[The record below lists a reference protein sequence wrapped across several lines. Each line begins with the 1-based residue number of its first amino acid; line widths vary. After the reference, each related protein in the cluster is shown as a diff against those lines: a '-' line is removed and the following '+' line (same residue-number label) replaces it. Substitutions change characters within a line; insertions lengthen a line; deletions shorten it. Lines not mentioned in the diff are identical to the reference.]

1 MKKTPEYCFF
11 CLPDDINID
20 DYSEMLQWGYDHSEA
35 PTVLSLTQE
44 QLDYYHE
51 VGLWDLMSDHTD
63 YMIGPS
69 DSNVIFDEEIQNIRD
84 AIVQDVEL
92 KDDFIIKIIEIL
104 DYAIL
109 HKKAVVMNFG

>member
-1 MKKTPEYCFF
+1 MNDITEYCLF
-11 CLPDDINID
+11 CLPAKIDID
-20 DYSEMLQWGYDHSEA
+20 DYNEMLQWGYDHPKA
-35 PTVLSLTQE
+35 DTVLFLTQE

-51 VGLWDLMSDHTD
+51 VGLWDLMSDYTD